1 MKHNFKK
8 ILCVLLAC
16 LMVIPFCTEFAKL
29 PQIWAASSDIVDIP
43 DVNMKAALNS
53 ALNVED
59 SSADITKEQL
69 ESLTAL
75 KLTNSDGTHI
85 TDYTGL
91 EYCVNLKTL
100 RITDS
105 ELTVLP
111 DITALTKLHFLD
123 LSDCYNLTDISKIP
137 VTDTLND
144 VELEKCTSVNDI
156 SPLKAVPSI
165 TRLCLDGVKIT
176 AENAD
181 SNADTISS
189 LTNLKYL
196 DLAYAYVTDEYSS
209 MFDSLTKLET
219 LILAYN
225 RFSNVD
231 FLLSHN
237 GTLKELTLYGCPVAN
252 DMTDTL
258 GQMTS
263 LKTLGIS
270 STNIMDYRFMSRLP
284 LLTNWCVRMAE
295 GSDSFPTRPSIAITK
310 ESLPY
315 TQETYVIDNPVIN
328 IDGTP
333 VAPVKSDGY
342 TYDAA
347 SNKITLDTTLIN
359 SGSGMYYS
367 IKYDFTLTTAAGY
380 DVVMRPLVSV
390 YVGKTKEPKPIK
402 LFTQPESFRGIAGS
416 SYSLK
421 VAVQG
426 TSGSYTY
433 QWYKDGTALAGE
445 TSSTLNF
452 SALAESDAGNYTVV
466 VSDGTSSVTSDTAT
480 VTVMPR
486 LEISAQPASLS
497 LTEGD
502 GGELSVTASGY
513 GELSYQWF
521 KNGSAIT
528 NATAS
533 SIRFDKI
540 TSNDA
545 GSYYV
550 VVYDDNGSV
559 MSNTANITVTAKP
572 TQPVTKPTE
581 TATTEAATT
590 QPATKTTETAATEP
604 ATTQPA
610 TKPTENATTEA
621 ATTQPATKPAENAT
635 TEAATTQPVT
645 KPTENATTEAATTQP
660 ATKPA
665 QPATTAAVQP
675 ATSTK
680 TTTATKTAAAST
692 DTATQNNTQEPAT
705 GDTTSVAVYGLLL
718 FAAVLGCVT
727 LLITNKK
734 KMDK

>member
-16 LMVIPFCTEFAKL
+16 IMVIPFCTEFVKL
-29 PQIWAASSDIVDIP
+29 PQIWAASSDIVNIP
-43 DVNMKAALNS
+43 DDNMKAALNS
-53 ALNVED
+53 ALEVED
-59 SSADITKEQL
+59 SSADITKAQL

-75 KLTNSDGTHI
+75 KLRDSDDTHI

-176 AENAD
+176 DKNAD

-284 LLTNWCVRMAE
+284 HLTNWPIRMAE

-433 QWYKDGTALAGE
+433 QWYKDGTALTGE

-452 SALAESDAGNYTVV
+452 SALAESDAGAYTVV
-466 VSDGTSSVTSDTAT
+466 VSNGVSSVTSDTAT

-486 LEISAQPASLS
+486 LQISAQPASLS
-497 LTEGD
+497 LTEGES
-502 GGELSVTASGY
+502 GELSVTASGY
-513 GELSYQWF
+513 GTLSYQWF

-533 SIRFDKI
+533 SIRFDNI
-540 TSNDA
+540 SGNDA

-550 VVYDDNGSV
+550 VVYDDNSST
-559 MSNTANITVTAKP
+559 MSSAANITVTTKP

-590 QPATKTTETAATEP
+590 QPV
-604 ATTQPA
+604 
-610 TKPTENATTEA
+610 
-621 ATTQPATKPAENAT
+621 TKPA
-635 TEAATTQPVT
+635 
-645 KPTENATTEAATTQP
+645 ENATTEAATTQP

>member
-333 VAPVKSDGY
+333 VTPVKSDGY

-621 ATTQPATKPAENAT
+621 ATTQPATKPAQTAT
-635 TEAATTQPVT
+635 TAAATQPVT
-645 KPTENATTEAATTQP
+645 KPTENTTTETATTEAATTQ
-660 ATKPA
+660 
-665 QPATTAAVQP
+665 AAVQS
-675 ATSTK
+675 ATSTE

-692 DTATQNNTQEPAT
+692 DTAAQNNTQEPAT

>member
-91 EYCVNLKTL
+91 KYCVNLKTL

-486 LEISAQPASLS
+486 LQISAQPASLS

-621 ATTQPATKPAENAT
+621 ATTQPATKPAQTAT
-635 TEAATTQPVT
+635 TAAATQPVT
-645 KPTENATTEAATTQP
+645 KPTENTTTETATTEAATTQ
-660 ATKPA
+660 
-665 QPATTAAVQP
+665 AAVQS
-675 ATSTK
+675 ATSTE

-692 DTATQNNTQEPAT
+692 DTAAQNNTQEPAT

>member
-75 KLTNSDGTHI
+75 KLTGSDDTHI

-284 LLTNWCVRMAE
+284 HLTNWSIRMAE
-295 GSDSFPTRPSIAITK
+295 GSDSFPTRPYTK
-310 ESLPY
+310 IVKEFLPY
-315 TQETYVIDNPVIN
+315 TQETCVIDNPVIN

-333 VAPVKSDGY
+333 VAPVEADGY
-342 TYDAA
+342 TFDAS
-347 SNKITLDTTLIN
+347 SNQIILDTTLVD
-359 SGSGMYYS
+359 SGSRLYYY
-367 IKYDFTLTTAAGY
+367 INYHFTITTPAGY
-380 DVVMRPLVSV
+380 DIVMHPLVAV
-390 YVGKTKEPKPIK
+390 YVSKTSAPDPIK
-402 LFTQPESFRGIAGS
+402 LFTQPKSFKGITGN
-416 SYSLK
+416 SYSLN

-426 TSGSYTY
+426 TGGSNQY
-433 QWYKDGTALAGE
+433 QWYKDDTALTGE

-452 SALAESDAGNYTVV
+452 SALAESDAGDYTVV
-466 VSDGTSSVTSDTAT
+466 VSNGVSSVTSDTAT

-486 LEISAQPASLS
+486 LQISAQPASLS
-497 LTEGD
+497 LTEGES
-502 GGELSVTASGY
+502 GELSVTASGY
-513 GELSYQWF
+513 GTLSYQWF

-533 SIRFDKI
+533 SIRFDNI
-540 TSNDA
+540 SSNDA

-550 VVYDDNGSV
+550 VVYDDNSST
-559 MSNTANITVTAKP
+559 MSSAANITVTTKP

-590 QPATKTTETAATEP
+590 QPATKPTETATTEPATTEPATTQPATKPTETATTEPATTEP

-621 ATTQPATKPAENAT
+621 ATTQPD
-635 TEAATTQPVT
+635 
-645 KPTENATTEAATTQP
+645 
-660 ATKPA
+660 
-665 QPATTAAVQP
+665 TTAAVQP

-718 FAAVLGCVT
+718 FVAVLGCIT

>member
-16 LMVIPFCTEFAKL
+16 IMVIPFCTEFVKL
-29 PQIWAASSDIVDIP
+29 PQIWAASSDIVNIP
-43 DVNMKAALNS
+43 DDNMKAALNS
-53 ALNVED
+53 ALEVED
-59 SSADITKEQL
+59 SSADITKAQL

-75 KLTNSDGTHI
+75 KLRDSDDTHI

-100 RITDS
+100 RINNS

-111 DITALTKLHFLD
+111 DITALTKLQYLD
-123 LSDCYNLTDISKIP
+123 LSFCYKLTDISKIP
-137 VTDTLND
+137 VTDTLTA
-144 VELEKCTSVNDI
+144 VELEKCQSVNDI
-156 SPLKAVPSI
+156 SPLKAIPSI
-165 TRLCLDGVKIT
+165 TTLCLDGVKIT
-176 AENAD
+176 DENAA
-181 SNADTISS
+181 SNTATISS
-189 LTNLKYL
+189 LTNLKHL
-196 DLAYAYVTDEYSS
+196 DLAYAYVTDDYSS

-225 RFSNVD
+225 RFTNVD

-237 GTLKELTLYGCPVAN
+237 GTLKELTLYGCPVTN
-252 DMTDTL
+252 SVTDTL

-263 LKTLGIS
+263 LKILGIG
-270 STNIMDYRFMSRLP
+270 STKIMDYRFMSRLP

-590 QPATKTTETAATEP
+590 QPATKPTETAATEP

-621 ATTQPATKPAENAT
+621 ATTQPATKPAQTAT
-635 TEAATTQPVT
+635 TAAATQPVT
-645 KPTENATTEAATTQP
+645 KPTENTTTETATTEAATTQ
-660 ATKPA
+660 
-665 QPATTAAVQP
+665 AAVQS
-675 ATSTK
+675 ATSAE

-692 DTATQNNTQEPAT
+692 DTAAQNNTQEPAT

-718 FAAVLGCVT
+718 FAAVICCIT

-734 KMDK
+734 KKNK

>member
-610 TKPTENATTEA
+610 TKP
-621 ATTQPATKPAENAT
+621 AENAT

>member
-621 ATTQPATKPAENAT
+621 ATTQPATKPAQTAT
-635 TEAATTQPVT
+635 TAAATQPVT
-645 KPTENATTEAATTQP
+645 KPTENTTTETATTEAATTQ
-660 ATKPA
+660 
-665 QPATTAAVQP
+665 AAVQS
-675 ATSTK
+675 ATSTE

-692 DTATQNNTQEPAT
+692 DTAAQNNTQEPAT

>member
-75 KLTNSDGTHI
+75 KLTNSDDTHI

-176 AENAD
+176 DKNAD

-621 ATTQPATKPAENAT
+621 ATTQPATKPAQTAT
-635 TEAATTQPVT
+635 TAAATQPVT
-645 KPTENATTEAATTQP
+645 KPTENTTTETATTEAATTQ
-660 ATKPA
+660 
-665 QPATTAAVQP
+665 AAVQS
-675 ATSTK
+675 ATSTE

-692 DTATQNNTQEPAT
+692 DTAAQNNTQEPAT

>member
-1 MKHNFKK
+1 MKRNFKK

-16 LMVIPFCTEFAKL
+16 IMVIPFCTEFVKL
-29 PQIWAASSDIVDIP
+29 PQIWAASSDIVNIP
-43 DVNMKAALNS
+43 DDNMKAALNS
-53 ALNVED
+53 ALEVED
-59 SSADITKEQL
+59 SSADITKAQL

-75 KLTNSDGTHI
+75 KLRDSDDTHI

-100 RITDS
+100 RINNS

-111 DITALTKLHFLD
+111 DITALTKLQYLD
-123 LSDCYNLTDISKIP
+123 LSFCYKLTDISKIP
-137 VTDTLND
+137 VTDTLTA
-144 VELEKCTSVNDI
+144 VELEKCQSVNDI
-156 SPLKAVPSI
+156 SPLKAIPSI
-165 TRLCLDGVKIT
+165 TTLCLDGVKIT
-176 AENAD
+176 DENAA
-181 SNADTISS
+181 SNTATISS
-189 LTNLKYL
+189 LTNLKHL
-196 DLAYAYVTDEYSS
+196 DLAYAYVTDDYSS

-225 RFSNVD
+225 RFTNVD

-237 GTLKELTLYGCPVAN
+237 GTLKELTLYGCPVTN
-252 DMTDTL
+252 SVTDTL

-270 STNIMDYRFMSRLP
+270 STKIMDYRFMSRLP
-284 LLTNWCVRMAE
+284 HLTNWPIRMAE
-295 GSDSFPTRPSIAITK
+295 GSDSFPTRPYTK
-310 ESLPY
+310 IVKEFLPY
-315 TQETYVIDNPVIN
+315 TQETCVIDNPVIN

-333 VAPVKSDGY
+333 VAPVEADGY
-342 TYDAA
+342 TFDAS
-347 SNKITLDTTLIN
+347 SNQIILDTTLVD
-359 SGSGMYYS
+359 SGSRLYYY
-367 IKYDFTLTTAAGY
+367 INYHFTITTPAGY
-380 DVVMRPLVSV
+380 DIVMHPLVSV
-390 YVGKTKEPKPIK
+390 YVSKTSAPDPIK
-402 LFTQPESFRGIAGS
+402 LFTQPKSFKGITGS
-416 SYSLK
+416 SYSLN

-426 TSGSYTY
+426 TGGSNKY
-433 QWYKDGTALAGE
+433 QWYKDGTALTGE

-486 LEISAQPASLS
+486 LQISAQPASLS

-502 GGELSVTASGY
+502 GGELFVAASGY

-590 QPATKTTETAATEP
+590 QPATKPTETAATEP

-621 ATTQPATKPAENAT
+621 ATTQPATKPAQTATTAAATQPVTKPTDNTTTETAT
-635 TEAATTQPVT
+635 TEAATTQ
-645 KPTENATTEAATTQP
+645 
-660 ATKPA
+660 
-665 QPATTAAVQP
+665 AAVQS
-675 ATSTK
+675 ATSTE
-680 TTTATKTAAAST
+680 TTTTTKTAAAST
-692 DTATQNNTQEPAT
+692 DTAAQNNTQEPAT

-718 FAAVLGCVT
+718 FAAVICCIT

-734 KMDK
+734 KKNK

>member
-75 KLTNSDGTHI
+75 KLTNSDDTHI

-165 TRLCLDGVKIT
+165 TTLCLDGVKIT

-284 LLTNWCVRMAE
+284 HLTNWPIRMAE
-295 GSDSFPTRPSIAITK
+295 GSDSFPTRPYTK
-310 ESLPY
+310 IVKEFLPY
-315 TQETYVIDNPVIN
+315 TQETCVIDNPVIN

-333 VAPVKSDGY
+333 VAPVEADGY
-342 TYDAA
+342 TFDAS
-347 SNKITLDTTLIN
+347 SNQIILDTTLVD
-359 SGSGMYYS
+359 SGSRLYYY
-367 IKYDFTLTTAAGY
+367 IDYHFTITTPAGY
-380 DVVMRPLVSV
+380 DIVMHPLVTV
-390 YVGKTKEPKPIK
+390 YVSKTSAPDPIK
-402 LFTQPESFRGIAGS
+402 LFTQPKSFKGITGS
-416 SYSLK
+416 SYSLN

-426 TSGSYTY
+426 TGGSNQY
-433 QWYKDGTALAGE
+433 QWYKDGTALTGE

-452 SALAESDAGNYTVV
+452 SALAESDAGDYTVV
-466 VSDGTSSVTSDTAT
+466 VSNV
-480 VTVMPR
+480 
-486 LEISAQPASLS
+486 ISADYFIDSGFVSCCYISGCAVHGSN
-497 LTEGD
+497 
-502 GGELSVTASGY
+502 GE
-513 GELSYQWF
+513 
-521 KNGSAIT
+521 
-528 NATAS
+528 
-533 SIRFDKI
+533 
-540 TSNDA
+540 
-545 GSYYV
+545 
-550 VVYDDNGSV
+550 
-559 MSNTANITVTAKP
+559 
-572 TQPVTKPTE
+572 
-581 TATTEAATT
+581 
-590 QPATKTTETAATEP
+590 
-604 ATTQPA
+604 
-610 TKPTENATTEA
+610 
-621 ATTQPATKPAENAT
+621 
-635 TEAATTQPVT
+635 
-645 KPTENATTEAATTQP
+645 
-660 ATKPA
+660 
-665 QPATTAAVQP
+665 
-675 ATSTK
+675 
-680 TTTATKTAAAST
+680 
-692 DTATQNNTQEPAT
+692 
-705 GDTTSVAVYGLLL
+705 
-718 FAAVLGCVT
+718 
-727 LLITNKK
+727 
-734 KMDK
+734 

>member
-237 GTLKELTLYGCPVAN
+237 GTLKKLTLYGCPVAN

-621 ATTQPATKPAENAT
+621 ATTQPATKPAQTAT
-635 TEAATTQPVT
+635 TAAATQPVT
-645 KPTENATTEAATTQP
+645 KPTENTTTETATTEAATTQ
-660 ATKPA
+660 
-665 QPATTAAVQP
+665 AAVQS
-675 ATSTK
+675 ATSTE

-692 DTATQNNTQEPAT
+692 DTAAQNNTQEPAT

>member
-75 KLTNSDGTHI
+75 KLTNSDDTHI

-176 AENAD
+176 DKNAD

-284 LLTNWCVRMAE
+284 HLTNWPIRMAE
-295 GSDSFPTRPSIAITK
+295 GSDSFPTRPYTK
-310 ESLPY
+310 IVKEFLPY
-315 TQETYVIDNPVIN
+315 TQETCVIDNPVIN

-333 VAPVKSDGY
+333 VAPVEADGY
-342 TYDAA
+342 TFDAS
-347 SNKITLDTTLIN
+347 SNQIILDTTLVD
-359 SGSGMYYS
+359 SGSRLYYY
-367 IKYDFTLTTAAGY
+367 INYHFTITTPAGY
-380 DVVMRPLVSV
+380 DIVMHPLVTV
-390 YVGKTKEPKPIK
+390 YVSKTSAPDPIK
-402 LFTQPESFRGIAGS
+402 LFTQPKSFKGITGS
-416 SYSLK
+416 SYSLN

-426 TSGSYTY
+426 TGGSNKY
-433 QWYKDGTALAGE
+433 QWYKDGTALTGE

-452 SALAESDAGNYTVV
+452 SALAESDAGDYTVV
-466 VSDGTSSVTSDTAT
+466 VSNGVSSVTSDTAT

-486 LEISAQPASLS
+486 LQISAQPASLS
-497 LTEGD
+497 LTEGES
-502 GGELSVTASGY
+502 GELSVTASGY
-513 GELSYQWF
+513 GTLSYQWF

-533 SIRFDKI
+533 SIRFDNI
-540 TSNDA
+540 SGNDA

-550 VVYDDNGSV
+550 VVYDDNSST
-559 MSNTANITVTAKP
+559 MSSAANITVTTKP

-590 QPATKTTETAATEP
+590 QPVTKPTET
-604 ATTQPA
+604 ATTQPV
-610 TKPTENATTEA
+610 TKPTENATTEAATTQPVTKPAENATTEA

-645 KPTENATTEAATTQP
+645 KP
-660 ATKPA
+660 A

-680 TTTATKTAAAST
+680 TITATKTAAAST

>member
-452 SALAESDAGNYTVV
+452 SALAESDAGDYTVV
-466 VSDGTSSVTSDTAT
+466 VSNGVSSVTSDTAT

-621 ATTQPATKPAENAT
+621 ATTQPATKPAQTAT
-635 TEAATTQPVT
+635 TAAATQPVT
-645 KPTENATTEAATTQP
+645 KPTENTTTETATTEAATTQ
-660 ATKPA
+660 
-665 QPATTAAVQP
+665 AAVQS
-675 ATSTK
+675 ATSTE

-692 DTATQNNTQEPAT
+692 DTAAQNNTQEPAT

>member
-390 YVGKTKEPKPIK
+390 YVGKTNEPKPIK

-610 TKPTENATTEA
+610 TKPAQTATTA
-621 ATTQPATKPAENAT
+621 AA
-635 TEAATTQPVT
+635 TQPVT
-645 KPTENATTEAATTQP
+645 KPTENTTTETATTEAATTQ
-660 ATKPA
+660 
-665 QPATTAAVQP
+665 AAVQS
-675 ATSTK
+675 ATSTE

-692 DTATQNNTQEPAT
+692 DTAAQNNTQEPAT

>member
-550 VVYDDNGSV
+550 VVYDDNGSF

-621 ATTQPATKPAENAT
+621 ATTQPATKPAQTAT
-635 TEAATTQPVT
+635 TAAATQPVT
-645 KPTENATTEAATTQP
+645 KPTENTTTETATTEAATTQ
-660 ATKPA
+660 
-665 QPATTAAVQP
+665 AAVQS
-675 ATSTK
+675 ATSTE

-692 DTATQNNTQEPAT
+692 DTAAQNNTQEPAT

>member
-604 ATTQPA
+604 VTTQPA
-610 TKPTENATTEA
+610 TKPTETATTEA
-621 ATTQPATKPAENAT
+621 ATTQPVTKPAENAT

-645 KPTENATTEAATTQP
+645 KP
-660 ATKPA
+660 A
-665 QPATTAAVQP
+665 QPATTAAAQP

-680 TTTATKTAAAST
+680 TITATKTAAAST

>member
-75 KLTNSDGTHI
+75 KLTNSDDTHI

-156 SPLKAVPSI
+156 SPLKAIPSI
-165 TRLCLDGVKIT
+165 TTLCLDGVKIT
-176 AENAD
+176 DENAA
-181 SNADTISS
+181 SNTATISS
-189 LTNLKYL
+189 LTNLKHL
-196 DLAYAYVTDEYSS
+196 DLAYAYVTDDYSS

-225 RFSNVD
+225 RFTNVD

-237 GTLKELTLYGCPVAN
+237 GTLKELTLYGCPVTN
-252 DMTDTL
+252 SVTDTL

-263 LKTLGIS
+263 LKILGIG
-270 STNIMDYRFMSRLP
+270 STKIMDYRFMSHLP

-486 LEISAQPASLS
+486 LQISAQPASLS

-502 GGELSVTASGY
+502 GGELSVSASGY

-590 QPATKTTETAATEP
+590 QPATKPTETAATEP
-604 ATTQPA
+604 ATTQPV
-610 TKPTENATTEA
+610 TKPTET
-621 ATTQPATKPAENAT
+621 AT